1 LILHPGIGYGNIPNG
16 WYVMFWRKERPVKAT
31 IDTLEF
37 RRVLGHFPTGVAIV
51 TALDAARRPTGL
63 SVGSFFSIS
72 LVPPLI
78 GLCAAK
84 QSKSWPQIK
93 AAGSFCVNILAE
105 DQQELCAAFAR
116 SGTEKFIGVKW
127 DTVFTDSPSIHGSL
141 AWIDCDIQQIHEAG
155 DHEICVAAVKALD
168 VAREA
173 RPLVFFRGGYRCAR
187 GRQPGRR
194 DHEDR
199 SRPAR

>member
-1 LILHPGIGYGNIPNG
+1 
-16 WYVMFWRKERPVKAT
+16 M

-51 TALDAARRPTGL
+51 TALDAARRPAGL
-63 SVGSFFSIS
+63 SVGSFFSVS
-72 LVPPLI
+72 LVPPLV
-78 GLCAAK
+78 GLCLAK

-173 RPLVFFRGGYRCAR
+173 RPLVFFRGRYRCSR
-187 GRQPGRR
+187 GRHPGWR
-194 DHEDR
+194 DHEGR
-199 SRPAR
+199 SRSAR